1 MYKSVPVHSW
11 QQIFIFPWEPI
22 IHEEELNCE
31 KTSHLKYQIK
41 HETENKVC
49 STWSSW
55 YGLPCK
61 GKTCLWL
68 AVNISSDTDTRGE
81 GISKMVKET
90 EQNLPIAKPMKASD
104 CPTFCPWSHTS
115 KRSSELCL
123 VMSLKIVNGIVKLS
137 LCKNSIIKCQK
148 HYCSHFESVL
158 PPTNS
163 HSPGTCL
170 MSLAWFIN
178 LQK

>member
-1 MYKSVPVHSW
+1 
-11 QQIFIFPWEPI
+11 
-22 IHEEELNCE
+22 
-31 KTSHLKYQIK
+31 
-41 HETENKVC
+41 
-49 STWSSW
+49 
-55 YGLPCK
+55 
-61 GKTCLWL
+61 
-68 AVNISSDTDTRGE
+68 
-81 GISKMVKET
+81 
-90 EQNLPIAKPMKASD
+90 MKASD
-104 CPTFCPWSHTS
+104 CPTFCPWSQTS

-163 HSPGTCL
+163 PSPGTCL

-178 LQK
+178 LQTQENKESNIPIIVSPQELHTALNICLAGLLKHHYEFLKMAGNSVVFVPNWVALTTLTSICLALEWLPVKTVK